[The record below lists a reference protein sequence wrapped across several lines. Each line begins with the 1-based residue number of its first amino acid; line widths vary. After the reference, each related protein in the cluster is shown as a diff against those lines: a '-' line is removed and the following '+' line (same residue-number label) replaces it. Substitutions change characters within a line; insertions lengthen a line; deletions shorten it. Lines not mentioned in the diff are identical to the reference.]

1 MRRAHVQ
8 SRAFAL
14 CAASDETTEI
24 RDHVSCGQ
32 DDGAALSRMAHL
44 SSHPVRD
51 QGRKGIQHSPVLAS
65 AHVFHVS

>member
-14 CAASDETTEI
+14 CATSDETTEI

-32 DDGAALSRMAHL
+32 DDVVLSRIAHL
-44 SSHPVRD
+44 RAHP
-51 QGRKGIQHSPVLAS
+51 
-65 AHVFHVS
+65 